1 MKNKE
6 RNSNYE
12 LMRIV
17 SMFMIVL
24 YHFLVH
30 GHVLNNTTGVLN
42 ILVNALTILTVVHVN
57 SFILVT
63 GYFQCRSSF
72 KMSKLIK
79 LNNIAWFYKALIAII
94 LCVFGILSLT
104 KVDLI
109 RFLLPIHYD
118 TYWYI
123 GLFMMLYCISPVLN
137 KIIENSSKKDFR
149 RIIIS
154 LFVILSMLP
163 SMSLQMTFNNHRGF
177 SLGNFIL
184 LYFIGAYFRN
194 YPIKNSYLFKKLSKE
209 ARSLVFLIIFFILAF
224 INLLLFVFE
233 THLIQLGGLTSYIGS
248 VLENMIYA
256 YDSPIVILQ
265 AVCFFL
271 WFGNINI
278 KSKFI
283 NFVATLTLGVYLI
296 HDNYLLHD
304 VLYPKLGLR
313 NGELITSVSIF
324 GKLLLYSLA
333 VFIICAVIE
342 FIRLSIFNFIYK
354 RKISTKIRH
363 KYRDYVKSLGLE
375 INW

>member
-30 GHVLNNTTGVLN
+30 GHVLKNTTGVLN
-42 ILVNALTILTVVHVN
+42 ILVNALTIITVVHVN

-63 GYFQCRSSF
+63 GYFQCRSNF

-79 LNNIAWFYKALIAII
+79 LNNMAWFYKAAIAIL
-94 LCVFGILSLT
+94 LCIFSLISLT

-123 GLFMMLYCISPVLN
+123 GLFMMLYCISPILN
-137 KIIENSSKKDFR
+137 KIIENVNKKEFR

-154 LFVILSMLP
+154 LFVILSLLP
-163 SMSLQMTFNNHRGF
+163 SISLQMTFNNHRGF

-184 LYFIGAYFRN
+184 LYFIGAYLRN
-194 YPIKNSYLFKKLSKE
+194 YPVKNSYLFKKLSKQ
-209 ARSLVFLIIFFILAF
+209 ARSLIFLVAFFALAF

-233 THLIQLGGLTSYIGS
+233 SHLIGLGGVISYIGS
-248 VLENMIYA
+248 VLENIIYA

-265 AVCFFL
+265 AICFFL
-271 WFGNINI
+271 WFGNLEI

-283 NFVATLTLGVYLI
+283 NFIASLTLGIYLI

-304 VLYPKLGLR
+304 IMYPKLGLR

-324 GKLLLYSLA
+324 GKILLCSLA
-333 VFIICAVIE
+333 VFVICSIIE
-342 FIRLSIFNFIYK
+342 FIRLVIFKFIYK

-363 KYRDYVKSLGLE
+363 KYRNYVESLG
-375 INW
+375 IDIRW